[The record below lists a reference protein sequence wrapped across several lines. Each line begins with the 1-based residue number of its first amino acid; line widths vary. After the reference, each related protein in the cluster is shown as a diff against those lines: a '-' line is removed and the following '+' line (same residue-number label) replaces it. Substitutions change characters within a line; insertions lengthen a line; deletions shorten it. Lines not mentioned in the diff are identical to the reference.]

1 MCHIWVDLP
10 QLCQAKGF
18 VCEFCGNDKDIIF
31 PFQLNKCQ
39 RCEGEPSL
47 LVAGVC
53 GSRAPSPRPTVLLN
67 WRDWKSPKVRRLAR
81 ALSQERREG
90 EGGED
95 LELDGDEGEKSGE
108 QKERGLMKEE
118 LEDTVKEKQERRGIF
133 QAFNLGKLVKVFLKS
148 KGNKEQKKMESE
160 REGEKEQGGNDRG
173 EVDCKER
180 ARNKEMGDEHVN
192 REKVNLLKVLQIDR
206 VKKSTSKGD
215 QLNSDS
221 EIFSSLESL
230 NEVEQERKG
239 RWKVSGLSSLAK
251 GFTKK
256 EREGEEKTEV
266 KSSEKRFLEKV
277 ATKEEGKCRWEAEH
291 DNETIKTESG
301 AEKFT
306 VLKLLKPQNLSTPFS
321 RGNGK
326 REEDKSGESDEK
338 INIDTEDQGQPA
350 SLKQLNWRGSKT
362 RKARRVTRGRK
373 RREGMEKESKTES
386 GERGEVI
393 DTDDCTERE
402 EQEKTSAQSSKVN
415 I

>member
-1 MCHIWVDLP
+1 M
-10 QLCQAKGF
+10 
-18 VCEFCGNDKDIIF
+18 CEFCGNDKDIIF

-53 GSRAPSPRPTVLLN
+53 GSRAPSPRPSVLLT

-90 EGGED
+90 EGGEED
-95 LELDGDEGEKSGE
+95 LELDGNKGEKSGE

-118 LEDTVKEKQERRGIF
+118 LEDTAKERQERGGIF
-133 QAFNLGKLVKVFLKS
+133 QAFTLGKLVKVFS
-148 KGNKEQKKMESE
+148 KGNKKEKEMIESV
-160 REGEKEQGGNDRG
+160 REGEKEQGVNDRA
-173 EVDCKER
+173 EVDHKER
-180 ARNKEMGDEHVN
+180 ARSKEMGDEQAN

-206 VKKSTSKGD
+206 LNKSTSKGD
-215 QLNSDS
+215 KLDSDS

-230 NEVEQERKG
+230 NEVGQERKG
-239 RWKVSGLSSLAK
+239 RWKISGLSTLAK

-256 EREGEEKTEV
+256 EREAEAKTEV
-266 KSSEKRFLEKV
+266 KNSEKRFLEKV
-277 ATKEEGKCRWEAEH
+277 AGTEEEGKGRPEAEQ
-291 DNETIKTESG
+291 DNQKQDKGKIETAETVKTESD

-326 REEDKSGESDEK
+326 RAEDKSRERDEK
-338 INIDTEDQGQPA
+338 RKVDTEDQGQHEPA
-350 SLKQLNWRGSKT
+350 SLKRFNWRGSKT

-373 RREGMEKESKTES
+373 VRDGTEKESKTDG
-386 GERGEVI
+386 GERDEVD
-393 DTDDCTERE
+393 DTDDCTERD
-402 EQEKTSAQSSKVN
+402 EQ
-415 I
+415 